1 MTANLNRR
9 NFLKFSAM
17 TGALVLGVRLP
28 DTASDAEAQIVNMAH
43 MRHQSAGFEPN
54 IYVVIN
60 PDNTVL
66 IRVHRSEMG
75 QGVSTSI
82 PMIVA
87 DELDATWEMIRT
99 EQAPADRAYGDQVT
113 GGSVSLSGSFGT
125 LRNAGAVARTML
137 VSAAASTWGVDPAT
151 CRTADGTV
159 INTASGESLT
169 YGELAA
175 TAATLP
181 VPIRGEFTLKDPA
194 DFKFIGT
201 SRGNYDNDSI
211 VTGSAQYASDIQL
224 PGMLIAAVLHCPVF
238 GGDVAS
244 YDDSAALAIPGVR
257 QVVEVPGGLA
267 VVADT
272 TWAALK
278 GREALQV
285 TWNEGEANRSSSQ
298 MLELLLANVKS
309 ANDPNILEAIYQI
322 PYLAHAPMEPMVCVA
337 DVRADRCDVWAPTQ
351 DRQQAK
357 SAATSIADV
366 PAKSVFVHVPLIG
379 GAFGRRH
386 VPDFVREAVTV
397 SKAVGAPVKVFWT
410 RAEDIQHDYYHP
422 LSINPRSLALDNPYR
437 TPRGSS
443 SQGMGI
449 PTGYWR
455 SVGEFTDGFADEC
468 FADEVAAAIGQDP
481 LEYRLQVHGGTP
493 REAVLRLAAE
503 KAGWDTPLPEG
514 WGRGIAVFST
524 WGASHVAHVAEVS
537 VIAGQVRVE
546 RVVCAVDCGL
556 VVNPD
561 NVIAQMEGGI
571 IFGLSAILH
580 GEITIE
586 NGRVQQSNFDDYP
599 VLRLNET
606 PKIEVYLV
614 ERDAKGPTGI
624 GEMAIPPIAPAVAN
638 AIFKATGQRIRKIP
652 VRPEDLPS

>member
-1 MTANLNRR
+1 MTNNLNRR

-17 TGALVLGVRLP
+17 AGALVLGIRLP
-28 DTASDAEAQIVNMAH
+28 EAEADADAQIVNMSDT
-43 MRHQSAGFEPN
+43 RRQSAGFEPN

-87 DELDATWEMIRT
+87 DELDITWDMIRT

-113 GGSVSLSGSFGT
+113 GGSVSLSGSFST
-125 LRNAGAVARTML
+125 LRSAGAVARAML
-137 VSAAASTWGVDPAT
+137 ISAAASTWGVDPAT

-159 INTASGESLT
+159 INPASGESLT
-169 YGELAA
+169 YGDLAA

-181 VPIRGEFTLKDPA
+181 VPGRGEYALKDPA

-201 SRGNYDNDSI
+201 SRGNNDNAAFVD
-211 VTGSAQYASDIQL
+211 GSAQYASDIQL

-238 GGDVAS
+238 GGSVAS
-244 YDDSAALAIPGVR
+244 HDDSAALAVPGV
-257 QVVEVPGGLA
+257 QQIVAIPNGLA
-267 VVADT
+267 VVAGT

-278 GREALQV
+278 GRDALQV
-285 TWNEGEANRSSSQ
+285 TWDEGQGANRSSCQ
-298 MLELLLANVKS
+298 MGEDLLARIEL
-309 ANDPNILEAIYQI
+309 ANDPNVLEAVYQI

-337 DVRADRCDVWAPTQ
+337 DVRADGCDVWAPTQ

-357 SAATSIADV
+357 SAAGSIVGV
-366 PAKSVFVHVPLIG
+366 PVTMHVPLIG

-422 LSINPRSLALDNPYR
+422 LSVNPRNVALDNPYR
-437 TPRGSS
+437 TPRGGS
-443 SQGMGI
+443 SQGSGV

-455 SVGEFTDGFADEC
+455 SVGEFTDGFAREC

-481 LEYRLQVHGGTP
+481 LAYRLEVHAGTP

-503 KAGWDTPLPEG
+503 KASWGTPLPDG

-524 WGASHVAHVAEVS
+524 WGATHVAHVAEVS
-537 VIAGQVRVE
+537 VTGSQVRVE

-561 NVIAQMEGGI
+561 GVIAQMEGGI
-571 IFGLSAILH
+571 IFGLSALLH
-580 GEITIE
+580 GEITVE

-599 VLRLNET
+599 VLRLNES
-606 PKIEVYLV
+606 PAIEVYIV
-614 ERDAKGPTGI
+614 ERDAQGPTGT

-638 AIFKATGQRIRKIP
+638 AIFNATGHRIRRIP
-652 VRPEDLPS
+652 VRPDDLQS

>member
-1 MTANLNRR
+1 MTTNLNRR

-28 DTASDAEAQIVNMAH
+28 EAESDAEAQIVNMTD
-43 MRHQSAGFEPN
+43 MRRQPAGFEPN

-75 QGVSTSI
+75 QGVSTSV

-87 DELDATWEMIRT
+87 DELDITWDMIRT

-113 GGSVSLSGSFGT
+113 GGSVSLSGSFST
-125 LRNAGAVARTML
+125 LRSAGAVARTML

-159 INTASGESLT
+159 TNSASGESLT

-181 VPIRGEFTLKDPA
+181 VPKRGEFTLKDPA

-201 SRGNYDNDSI
+201 SRGNYDNAAF
-211 VTGSAQYASDIQL
+211 VNGSAQFASDIQL

-257 QVVEVPGGLA
+257 QVVAIPNGLA

-278 GREALQV
+278 GRDALQV
-285 TWNEGEANRSSSQ
+285 TWDEGKGANRSSAQ
-298 MLELLLANVKS
+298 MTEDLLAKVKT
-309 ANDPNILEAIYQI
+309 ANDPNVLEAVYQI

-337 DVRADRCDVWAPTQ
+337 DVRADSCDVWAPTQ

-357 SAATSIADV
+357 SAAGSIAGV
-366 PAKSVFVHVPLIG
+366 PVLIHVPLIG

-422 LSINPRSLALDNPYR
+422 LSVNPRNAALDKPYF
-437 TPRGSS
+437 TRGSS
-443 SQGMGI
+443 SQGNGI

-481 LEYRLQVHGGTP
+481 LDYRLEAHAGTP

-503 KAGWDTPLPEG
+503 KAGWGTPLPDG

-524 WGASHVAHVAEVS
+524 WGATHVAHVAEVS
-537 VIAGQVRVE
+537 VTGGQVHVE

-561 NVIAQMEGGI
+561 GVIAQMEGGI

-586 NGRVQQSNFDDYP
+586 NGRVQQSNFSDYP
-599 VLRLNET
+599 VVRMNEA
-606 PKIEVYLV
+606 PSIEVYLV
-614 ERDAKGPTGI
+614 DREAKGPTGT

-638 AIFKATGQRIRKIP
+638 AIFSATGQRIRKIP
-652 VRPEDLPS
+652 VRSGDLQS

>member
-1 MTANLNRR
+1 MSASLNRR
-9 NFLKFSAM
+9 DFLKLSTM
-17 TGALVLGVRLP
+17 TGALVLGVRL
-28 DTASDAEAQIVNMAH
+28 AEAKSDADAQIVNMSGR
-43 MRHQSAGFEPN
+43 RHQFTGFEPN

-87 DELDATWEMIRT
+87 DELDATWDMIRT
-99 EQAPADRAYGDQVT
+99 GQAPADRAYGDQVT
-113 GGSVSLSGSFGT
+113 GGSKSLSGSFST
-125 LRNAGAVARTML
+125 LRSAGAVARTML

-151 CRTADGTV
+151 CRTEDGTV
-159 INTASGESLT
+159 INTASGVSLT

-181 VPIRGEFTLKDPA
+181 VPDRGEYTLKDPA

-201 SRGNYDNDSI
+201 SRGNFDNRAI
-211 VTGSAQYASDIQL
+211 VDGSVQYASDIQL
-224 PGMLIAAVLHCPVF
+224 PGMLIAAVLHCPIF
-238 GGDVAS
+238 GGGVAG

-257 QVVEVPGGLA
+257 QVIPIPNGLA
-267 VVADT
+267 VVAET

-278 GREALQV
+278 GRDALQV
-285 TWNEGEANRSSSQ
+285 TWDGDTSLSSSK
-298 MLELLLANVKS
+298 MAEDLRARVKS
-309 ANDPNILEAIYQI
+309 ANDPNTLEAVYQI

-337 DVRADRCDVWAPTQ
+337 DVRADGCDVWAPTQ

-357 SAATSIADV
+357 SAAGSIAGV
-366 PAKSVFVHVPLIG
+366 PVVMHVPLIG

-422 LSINPRSLALDNPYR
+422 LSINPRDLPLDNPYR
-437 TPRGSS
+437 TPHGGSS
-443 SQGMGI
+443 EGRSV

-455 SVGEFTDGFADEC
+455 SVGEFTKGFANEC

-481 LEYRLQVHGGTP
+481 LDYRLQVHGGTP

-503 KAGWDTPLPEG
+503 KAGWGTPLPMS

-524 WGASHVAHVAEVS
+524 WGATHVAHVAEVS
-537 VIAGQVRVE
+537 VTGGQVRVE

-561 NVIAQMEGGI
+561 GVIAQMEGGI

-580 GEITIE
+580 GEITVE
-586 NGRVQQSNFDDYP
+586 DGCVQQSNFDDYP
-599 VLRLNET
+599 VLRLNES
-606 PKIEVYLV
+606 PDIEVYLV
-614 ERDAKGPTGI
+614 ERDAKSPTGT
-624 GEMAIPPIAPAVAN
+624 GEMATPPIAPAVAN
-638 AIFKATGQRIRKIP
+638 AIFNATGQRIRRIP
-652 VRPEDLPS
+652 IRSEDLQS